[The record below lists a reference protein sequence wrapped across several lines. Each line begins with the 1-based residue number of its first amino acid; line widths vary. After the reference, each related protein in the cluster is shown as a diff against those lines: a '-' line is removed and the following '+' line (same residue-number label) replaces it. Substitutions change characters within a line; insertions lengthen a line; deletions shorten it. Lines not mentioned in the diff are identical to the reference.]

1 MWLNICLYHY
11 MKPIVKALLN
21 IAAVAAVIFVHALFF
36 LHHPPEVQLAF
47 LTPGVTLL
55 AYSVIRDSYFK
66 KPSTNGRLVRGR

>member
-1 MWLNICLYHY
+1 MWLNICLHNR

-21 IAAVAAVIFVHALFF
+21 IAVIAVVVFVHTLFF

-55 AYSVIRDSYFK
+55 GYSIIRDSYFK
-66 KPSTNGRLVRGR
+66 KPAASARWVRER